1 MNMQIDE
8 KINQSDGNLGNMAEE
23 LRKLRE
29 EVTPL
34 PKREKGR
41 TSVLQLL
48 AYQWVMIQFL
58 VIVWNSSLHFNS
70 MPTNVQG
77 TRSYV
82 SLFLFLTAT
91 AR

>member
-8 KINQSDGNLGNMAEE
+8 KIDQSDGNLGYMAEE

-29 EVTPL
+29 EVTPP

-48 AYQWVMIQFL
+48 AYQ
-58 VIVWNSSLHFNS
+58 
-70 MPTNVQG
+70 
-77 TRSYV
+77 
-82 SLFLFLTAT
+82 
-91 AR
+91 